1 MANQLLQLIFS
12 ATDKASGTID
22 NITRKLGG
30 LGNAAQRASQDTGG
44 LSNAIAFGMVKAEA
58 AIAVVQQGYGK
69 LQSAITEASGLQL
82 QNMTAAQTFASLTG
96 QSFDEGA
103 EFIDKLTDRLAKSAA
118 ALPGATKDFV
128 TLGRAIQDN
137 VVGAFKGADG
147 KLSDM
152 KGFENTIASISENY
166 GVLSASS
173 GVDIGNTSLGLTKAL
188 GGASISELRQIQFFE
203 QNQTVLN
210 YLDEQLKKSGAKS
223 LRDLDE
229 KSRVWL
235 LKTAGE
241 KFVTDD
247 LKKRASKSVDGLY
260 QNFIS
265 GVIDPT
271 QGTFGLMRNIAA
283 KGLPKQTAFMAYN
296 EFLDGLIGDNGLFSK
311 FENLTNALGLTIDP
325 MKVLYDALKSATSIV
340 QSASTLIQ
348 GQLDAFKPG
357 VLKYFNFGDKLE
369 LLFNNVSAI
378 VFTAFNGIGEKA
390 ATLVNGLV
398 NSAID
403 LGSQALLGFDYE
415 GATGVI
421 GKGLEFLF
429 NELGS
434 FLANLDPSVYAT
446 IAGAVLLSSAVP
458 AIGLFAATL
467 FTGFLAATA
476 GLPVL
481 LTVAAGLAIASLV
494 KTIIDN
500 FEEIKDAVGYYFGRA
515 VSMVGGIIDGVLDA
529 VRSFFTAI
537 ADKVKG
543 MVSAAVAPVQN
554 VVTGITEK
562 PVETAVSAGV
572 NVMRTVNPL
581 AGAIGTISDT
591 VGKILPKYQ
600 GNIPTAAM
608 GFLGAIKTET
618 ENMPIGA
625 SPVIANSSETIL
637 TPSMLRNLVSGVSN
651 QSGRGG
657 GSIAFSPTFY
667 ITGGSDPE
675 ETARQVLSY
684 LDDWLSDYQ
693 LGALG

>member
-1 MANQLLQLIFS
+1 LANQLLQLIFS

-22 NITRKLGG
+22 RISNKLSGIG
-30 LGNAAQRASQDTGG
+30 VAAQNAGQDTGG

-96 QSFDEGA
+96 QSFDQGA

-147 KLSDM
+147 KLQDM
-152 KGFENTIASISENY
+152 KGFEDTIASISENY
-166 GVLSASS
+166 GVLAASS
-173 GVDIGNTSLGLTKAL
+173 GVGIGNASLGLTKAL
-188 GGASISELRQIQFFE
+188 GGASVSELRQIQFFE
-203 QNQTVLN
+203 QNQTILN

-247 LKKRASKSVDGLY
+247 LKKRAAKSVDGLY

-296 EFLDGLIGDNGLFSK
+296 EFLDGLIGDNGLFVRFSK
-311 FENLTNALGLTIDP
+311 LTNALGLTIDP
-325 MKVLYDALKSATSIV
+325 MKVLYDGLKAATSIV
-340 QSASTLIQ
+340 QSASTFIQ

-378 VFTAFNGIGEKA
+378 VFSAFDFDGIGEKA
-390 ATLVNGLV
+390 ATLVNEFV
-398 NSAID
+398 IKAID
-403 LGSQALLGFDYE
+403 LGSQAILGFDYQ
-415 GATGVI
+415 GATDVI
-421 GKGLEFLF
+421 GKGLQFLF

-434 FLANLDPSVYAT
+434 FLANLDPGVYAAA
-446 IAGAVLLSSAVP
+446 AGALLLSAAVP
-458 AIGLFAATL
+458 AIGLFAGTL
-467 FTGFLAATA
+467 FAGFLAATA

-481 LTVAAGLAIASLV
+481 LTVAAGFAIASLV

-500 FEEIKDAVGYYFGRA
+500 FEDIKTVTSYYFDRA
-515 VSMVGGIIDGVLDA
+515 VSMVGGIIQGTIDA
-529 VRSFFTAI
+529 VGNFFNAIKDKIAGAINSVTANPLQS
-537 ADKVKG
+537 AG
-543 MVSAAVAPVQN
+543 SAAVSVVQ
-554 VVTGITEK
+554 
-562 PVETAVSAGV
+562 
-572 NVMRTVNPL
+572 TVNPL
-581 AGAIGTISDT
+581 AGAIGTITDT

-600 GNIPTAAM
+600 GNIPTAAT

-618 ENMPIGA
+618 ENMPVGA

-637 TPSMLRNLVSGVSN
+637 TPSMLRNLVSGVSSMSQGN
-651 QSGRGG
+651 SSGGAM
-657 GSIAFSPTFY
+657 SFSPIFN
-667 ITGGSDPE
+667 IAGVSDPE

-693 LGALG
+693 LGTLG